1 MCFTTN
7 VKKNLSEQI
16 SKKKDNPPEF
26 RAQLSEITGDQN
38 TRIKSQSMWELQIED
53 SHFSVVS

>member
-53 SHFSVVS
+53 SHF